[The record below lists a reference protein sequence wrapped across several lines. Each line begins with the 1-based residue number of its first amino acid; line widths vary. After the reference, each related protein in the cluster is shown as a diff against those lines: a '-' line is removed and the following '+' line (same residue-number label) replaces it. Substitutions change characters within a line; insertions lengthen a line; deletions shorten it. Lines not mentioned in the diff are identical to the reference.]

1 MKNKSVRVEC
11 KFLRHCPVHGCWV
24 VFILEEEVIYS
35 VAIYK
40 THKPKE
46 ETIFQ
51 YINLTYSGYYTVYGY
66 DIVNEYG
73 VIFEDVVAASINNLS
88 IIKLITS
95 NIIATRT
102 VLTTSS
108 VLTTGIAI
116 TLPSSIGKLK
126 NC

>member
-1 MKNKSVRVEC
+1 M
-11 KFLRHCPVHGCWV
+11 
-24 VFILEEEVIYS
+24 FILEEEVIYS

-46 ETIFQ
+46 ETTFQ

-66 DIVNEYG
+66 DIVNKGG

-88 IIKLITS
+88 IIKLTTS
-95 NIIATRT
+95 NEIVTSN
-102 VLTTSS
+102 VLTTSRG
-108 VLTTGIAI
+108 LT
-116 TLPSSIGKLK
+116 PSSSIGKLK